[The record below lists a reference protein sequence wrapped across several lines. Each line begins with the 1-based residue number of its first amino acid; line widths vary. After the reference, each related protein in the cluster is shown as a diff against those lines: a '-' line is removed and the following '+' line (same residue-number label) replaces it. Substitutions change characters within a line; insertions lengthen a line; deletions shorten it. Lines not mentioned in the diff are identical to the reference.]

1 MYIKNINIPDEE
13 IPERVRFIW
22 SLLSN
27 KYKYTARLS
36 NFWVMLAETYG
47 KKEFEIL
54 DFNTIQN
61 GPFESYLIDEMIR
74 WQRGEDLDFSTIAS
88 SVIETGDFTAAEKFL
103 MTGEENDLEMRLWAI
118 YLTISRPIY

>member
-1 MYIKNINIPDEE
+1 MYIKNIGIPDEE
-13 IPERVRFIW
+13 IPERVTFIW
-22 SLLSN
+22 HLLSN

-36 NFWVMLAETYG
+36 SFWEMLAETYG

-74 WQRGEDLDFSTIAS
+74 WQHGEDIDFSTIAS

-118 YLTISRPIY
+118 YLTVSRPIY